1 MSNLISLI
9 SPFNIYTIGV
19 VLTAIT
25 LTIAA
30 AYVLMH
36 QENLSDTTITV
47 FDAIYIIIVYSI
59 FSWITIFLILFMYIF
74 RNKK

>member
-1 MSNLISLI
+1 MDLTIL
-9 SPFNIYTIGV
+9 PFNIYTIGV
-19 VLTAIT
+19 ILTGIT
-25 LTIAA
+25 LTIAT

-36 QENLSDTTITV
+36 QENLSNTTITV

>member
-1 MSNLISLI
+1 MDLTI

-19 VLTAIT
+19 ILTAIT

-59 FSWITIFLILFMYIF
+59 FSWVTIFLILFMYIF
-74 RNKK
+74 RNKR